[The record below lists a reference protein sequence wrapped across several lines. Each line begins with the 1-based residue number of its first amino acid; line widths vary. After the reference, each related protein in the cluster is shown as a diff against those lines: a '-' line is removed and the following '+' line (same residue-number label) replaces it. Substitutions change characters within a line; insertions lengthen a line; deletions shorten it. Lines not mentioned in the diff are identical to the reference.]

1 MTAVAPVVIE
11 CKGTWV
17 GWPGIYDMT
26 PNEAIPESDS
36 GDQAPT
42 AGLKSNQ
49 VYFQNGLINWFA
61 KLTLFKFCFQVVPV
75 NTEKNKFD
83 AYYNGCCN
91 GTFWPLFHSM
101 PDRAV
106 FKADTWNVSKVTP
119 I

>member
-1 MTAVAPVVIE
+1 LEIFVIYLAINKNYQQFFSAGGLVTAVAPVVIE

-42 AGLKSNQ
+42 AGLTSSQ
-49 VYFQNGLINWFA
+49 VCFHNYGWNNLVTIINYFNFRTG
-61 KLTLFKFCFQVVPV
+61 
-75 NTEKNKFD
+75 
-83 AYYNGCCN
+83 
-91 GTFWPLFHSM
+91 
-101 PDRAV
+101 RASQYL
-106 FKADTWNVSKVTP
+106 KGQ